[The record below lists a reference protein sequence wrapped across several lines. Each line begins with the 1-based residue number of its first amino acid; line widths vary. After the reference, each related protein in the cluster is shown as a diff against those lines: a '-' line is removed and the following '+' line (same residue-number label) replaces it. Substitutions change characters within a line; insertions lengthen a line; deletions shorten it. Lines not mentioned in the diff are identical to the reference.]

1 MCTRGDG
8 SLVASPRY
16 IYRSCKPILSSSSW
30 FHAGLDVSFLAR
42 MLPLSIEVILFLTGK
57 AKLLRY
63 LFKHLVATPNQ
74 LTAGALVMSY
84 WLSSDRV
91 SPAVWI
97 TVFLV
102 IIVFANWFAVRFLGE
117 FEFWLSSFKIA
128 VIAGLMVL
136 SLVLALGGGPDRDR
150 KGFRY
155 WKQPGSFAI
164 AGDGSNGHV
173 KRLSAVWKTLPSTT
187 FAYIGTELIGMRV
200 SQSENPP
207 KFIRHAVRIT
217 SYRILVFHIL
227 SAILLGMIV
236 PYNCERL
243 AFASHASESAP
254 ASAFVAAI
262 EIAGIAVLPD
272 LLNACILVFVLA
284 AANSSLF
291 MAVRTIYG
299 LSRENQAPA
308 LFSRTDRRG
317 IPIYSLGACS
327 LLASLAFMSTSE
339 NSKIVFG
346 YFVNLV
352 TILGLLIWI
361 SVLITHISFIRARK
375 AQKVPDEALA
385 FKAPLGSCGSWAALI
400 SCVTIS
406 LTKSVD
412 LFNGNE
418 FPGGFD
424 YVGFITS
431 YLGIPLYLGLLIG
444 YKMATKCKRVRSVE
458 VDLST
463 GKYEFD
469 IREADNPENVEARG
483 HPQDGPSSWLDRIV
497 KYVK

>member
-1 MCTRGDG
+1 MVLCALGEMAVWLPVPDTFTGH
-8 SLVASPRY
+8 ASRFCHPALGFTLGW
-16 IYRSCKPILSSSSW
+16 I
-30 FHAGLDVSFLAR
+30 
-42 MLPLSIEVILFLTGK
+42 
-57 AKLLRY
+57 Y

-74 LTAGALVMSY
+74 LTAGALVISY
-84 WLSSDRV
+84 WLSPDRV
-91 SPAVWI
+91 SPVVWI

-155 WKQPGSFAI
+155 WKQPGSFVI
-164 AGDGSNGHV
+164 VGDGSNGHV

-227 SAILLGMIV
+227 SAILLGMII

-299 LSRENQAPA
+299 LSRESQAPA

-327 LLASLAFMSTSE
+327 LLASLAFMSSSE

-469 IREADNPENVEARG
+469 IHEAHNPENVEARG
-483 HPQDGPSSWLDRIV
+483 HPQDGPSSWLVRIV
-497 KYVK
+497 KHVK